1 MKVSPVIVDSSQD
14 AGVLPAE
21 WTAPAPLP
29 REQLAAEAGRVA
41 ESFVPVRRL
50 GPLRPTPAQIRER
63 AYYIYLERGGAPG
76 DPVADWLQAE
86 RELEAEYRAAYER
99 SRRSGV

>member
-1 MKVSPVIVDSSQD
+1 MSPVIADPSSD

-21 WTAPAPLP
+21 WTAPAPQA
-29 REQLAAEAGRVA
+29 RVESAAEAGRVA
-41 ESFVPVRRL
+41 ESFIPVRRF

-99 SRRSGV
+99 SRRPGG